1 MEKVISPEESSSTA
15 TRSPRSNLLEKMATI
30 TQDDG
35 TKIDLVPGEIYY
47 DFSGHEK
54 KTWFKCNQVGD
65 QPQFVI
71 YHGTWLLEDASV
83 RVSNSYGLPLLYL
96 GFSLNQEEMPVEPD
110 KISFSAKPTKKFFYF
125 LAESQIIGLEA
136 DFTYVK
142 VDNFIRLW
150 PNNEKRLHKN
160 IY

>member
-15 TRSPRSNLLEKMATI
+15 TRSPRSNLLEKVETI

-54 KTWFKCNQVGD
+54 KAWFRCDQIGD
-65 QPQFVI
+65 RPAKLIANGGGIVTARSI
-71 YHGTWLLEDASV
+71 
-83 RVSNSYGLPLLYL
+83 SNPFGLPLLYL
-96 GFSLNQEEMPVEPD
+96 GYQLGQEIDAPFEAG
-110 KISFSAKPTKKFFYF
+110 STRKFFYF
-125 LAESQIIGLEA
+125 LAESQIVGLKA
-136 DFTYVK
+136 DFGYTM
-142 VDNFIRLW
+142 VDKFIRLW
-150 PNNEKRLHKN
+150 PNDEKRLHKN